1 LDPRVRED
9 DGFKVSGSGEQVWLR
24 ELTQQ
29 LLYRRRQRRFFDIH
43 QISAFMQ
50 DPVLLPPDYQVS
62 GGDVSRQARKISD
75 YIAGMTDRYA
85 IREHRRIFSI
95 DEL

>member
-1 LDPRVRED
+1 MSGTLQTEMESLLSAAFAPTRLEVINDSAKHRGHTGD
-9 DGFKVSGSGEQVWLR
+9 DGSGDA
-24 ELTQQ
+24 TK
-29 LLYRRRQRRFFDIH
+29 
-43 QISAFMQ
+43 
-50 DPVLLPPDYQVS
+50 
-62 GGDVSRQARKISD
+62 QARKISD